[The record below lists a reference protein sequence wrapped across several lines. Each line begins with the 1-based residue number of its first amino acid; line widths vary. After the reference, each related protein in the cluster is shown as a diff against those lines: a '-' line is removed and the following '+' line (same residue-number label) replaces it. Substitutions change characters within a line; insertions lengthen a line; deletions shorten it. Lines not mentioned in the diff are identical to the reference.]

1 MLPYS
6 DRNLTTT
13 TSDTTI
19 NACFANCTDNE
30 FCPAFNMVDVTFVVN
45 MQEEE
50 TNTAGVYVA
59 GGGFGET
66 GSLMSDANQDDIW
79 EVTLQVNS
87 SSDIT
92 WKFRNGPGDGNWGG
106 AWEDGAT
113 LLAGGCAS
121 GTYNDRIYSVGTE
134 DVTLDTV
141 CFSKCYDCAS
151 NHAVDVTFN
160 VDMTGVSGFD
170 GSSPP
175 YVFGS
180 FNNWDNVAGSQ
191 TSLTDAD
198 GDNVYSG
205 MVSGLMSLDS
215 TTFLFGFGANYE
227 SVPDTCGIYDAT
239 LGGNVRIAPIYLADT
254 ASVFAM
260 DTIAYGGC
268 SFDVDLSADDADHII
283 PEVFSFKTYP
293 NPFNPSMTVYYEL
306 PMNEFVQIEVFNVL
320 GQKVVTLVNELQIPG
335 QYQYTWNGK
344 NGYGRALQSGIY
356 FVMIKHTTGIEIS
369 KVTFL
374 K

>member
-1 MLPYS
+1 MFTLPAA
-6 DRNLTTT
+6 
-13 TSDTTI
+13 DTTI
-19 NACFANCTDNE
+19 
-30 FCPAFNMVDVTFVVN
+30 
-45 MQEEE
+45 
-50 TNTAGVYVA
+50 
-59 GGGFGET
+59 
-66 GSLMSDANQDDIW
+66 
-79 EVTLQVNS
+79 
-87 SSDIT
+87 
-92 WKFRNGPGDGNWGG
+92 GPICY
-106 AWEDGAT
+106 
-113 LLAGGCAS
+113 GGC
-121 GTYNDRIYSVGTE
+121 I
-134 DVTLDTV
+134 
-141 CFSKCYDCAS
+141 DCAG

-306 PMNEFVQIEVFNVL
+306 PMNEFVL

-356 FVMIKHTTGIEIS
+356 FVMIRHNTGIEIS